1 MSAYR
6 DAREAL
12 SQLAEQARAEVTAE
26 AVERLD
32 PSAYLYVSG
41 ALQEYAAAV
50 HLATLEATANA
61 VEGVCEI
68 EVVARWEAR
77 LTAAQ
82 ARLSDAVNA
91 AVVLGGVGGGE
102 L

>member
-32 PSAYLYVSG
+32 PSAYPFIVQALG
-41 ALQEYAAAV
+41 AYAAAV
-50 HLATLEATANA
+50 HWATQEALALA
-61 VEGVCEI
+61 VESVDEI
-68 EVVARWEAR
+68 EVVARWEQRLAAAR
-77 LTAAQ
+77 
-82 ARLSDAVNA
+82 ARLSDAVGVA
-91 AVVLGGVGGGE
+91 LVLGAVGGGE